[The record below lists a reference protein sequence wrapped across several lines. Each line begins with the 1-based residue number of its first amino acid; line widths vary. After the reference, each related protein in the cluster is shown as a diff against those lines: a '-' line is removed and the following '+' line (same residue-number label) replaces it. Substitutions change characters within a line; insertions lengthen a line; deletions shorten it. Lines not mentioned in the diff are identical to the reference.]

1 MVVVTEDE
9 TLRLQ
14 GLPGDRREEPGA
26 PAHGKDLL
34 SVDRLGPDFRRGERR
49 RHPAGSRHRAPA
61 RGKPRRG
68 AGHGGEDSGARGG
81 FSHRLCQR
89 NTLPSARRRGP
100 GCSRR
105 RSSERCT
112 EIGGSSAACSPNI
125 EMALAE
131 TDFQIARHYAE
142 RLYAILLT
150 INGIPSGLR
159 NTERSCIISLTGT
172 LGRSG
177 VLEEAGSSGRANADC
192 QGHPRTASGFLLQL

>member
-1 MVVVTEDE
+1 MVKTSYLWTASDPAFAAVNGDDILPDLAIGRLPAANPEEARAMVEKILVHED
-9 TLRLQ
+9 
-14 GLPGDRREEPGA
+14 GLS
-26 PAHGKDLL
+26 HG
-34 SVDRLGPDFRRGERR
+34 
-49 RHPAGSRHRAPA
+49 
-61 RGKPRRG
+61 
-68 AGHGGEDSGARGG
+68 
-81 FSHRLCQR
+81 LCQR

-112 EIGGSSAACSPNI
+112 GIGGSSAACSPNI